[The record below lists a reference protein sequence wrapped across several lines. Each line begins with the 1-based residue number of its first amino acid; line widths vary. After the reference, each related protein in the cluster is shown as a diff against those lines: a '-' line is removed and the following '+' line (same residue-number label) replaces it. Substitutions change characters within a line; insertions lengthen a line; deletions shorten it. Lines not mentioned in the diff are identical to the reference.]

1 MHLFQTIKQV
11 YIIMRKNY
19 KKSINTT
26 IYNIIMSYFIAS
38 SVAVLVV
45 YIIYFD
51 LRFKVEYS
59 SISSIIT
66 KASMFYQVIVPSS
79 VILSSFLIIMYELLY
94 YAVKNNKSKI
104 DKALIYIASI
114 MCITQILIM
123 AITLDESHVYHQ
135 LYASIFFMSVYAYAF
150 ASLMDNWKY
159 IDIGPSE
166 QSLFSDKDNKL
177 VIFIFLLIGF
187 GIFIINKF
195 TSVFVNT
202 IFSGFSFTIFEL
214 YVVTLALL
222 FVGSNIFI
230 VESFKTI
237 NLEYLM
243 E

>member
-1 MHLFQTIKQV
+1 
-11 YIIMRKNY
+11 MRKNY

-79 VILSSFLIIMYELLY
+79 VILASFLIIMYKLLY

-104 DKALIYIASI
+104 DKALIYIASN

-135 LYASIFFMSVYAYAF
+135 LYASIFFYVC
-150 ASLMDNWKY
+150 
-159 IDIGPSE
+159 IC
-166 QSLFSDKDNKL
+166 
-177 VIFIFLLIGF
+177 
-187 GIFIINKF
+187 
-195 TSVFVNT
+195 
-202 IFSGFSFTIFEL
+202 L
-214 YVVTLALL
+214 YVHKSHGQLE
-222 FVGSNIFI
+222 IHRYR
-230 VESFKTI
+230 TI
-237 NLEYLM
+237 
-243 E
+243 